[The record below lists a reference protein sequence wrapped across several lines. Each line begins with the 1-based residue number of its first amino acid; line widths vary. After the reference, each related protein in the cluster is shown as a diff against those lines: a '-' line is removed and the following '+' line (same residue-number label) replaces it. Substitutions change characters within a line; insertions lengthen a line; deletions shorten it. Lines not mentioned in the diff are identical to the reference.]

1 MNTTAGRATERAA
14 DPAAQLAGHLP
25 AVALIELVQE
35 AELLTRVD
43 RKYVIDAGDLAA
55 LLAEVPRGTRV
66 LEIGGRRDFGYVS
79 TYLDTPDLFS
89 FHSSGRSQRRRWKV
103 RERTYLDTGGNWL
116 EVKTSGPRDQTV
128 KQRLAHPGAVR
139 DGLSSDG
146 VTFVSSIIGDRPAR
160 SLRPVLVTSYRRTTL
175 LLPTSG
181 TRVTVD
187 VDLGWTSL
195 QTGRDLERGGLAV
208 VETKTGST
216 PSPVDRL
223 LWARGHRPVRI
234 SKYGAGMAALHP
246 ELPRLKW
253 HRALD
258 RHLSCPSTPPRR
270 GVTP

>member
-1 MNTTAGRATERAA
+1 MG
-14 DPAAQLAGHLP
+14 QLP
-25 AVALIELVQE
+25 AVGLAELVEE

-43 RKYVIDAGDLAA
+43 RKYVIDAGTLES
-55 LLAEVPRGTRV
+55 LLADVPSGTRV
-66 LEIGGRRDFGYVS
+66 LEIGGRRDFAYVS
-79 TYLDTPDLFS
+79 TYLDTPDLLS
-89 FHSSGRSQRRRWKV
+89 FHSSGRSRRRRWKV
-103 RERTYLDTGGNWL
+103 RERTYQDTGGNWL
-116 EVKTSGPRDQTV
+116 EVKTTGPRSQTV

-146 VTFVSSIIGDRPAR
+146 VAFVSGIIGDSPAR
-160 SLRPVLVTSYRRTTL
+160 SLHPVLVTSYRRTTL

-195 QTGRDLERGGLAV
+195 QTGRDLERGRLAV

-223 LWARGHRPVRI
+223 LWAHGHRPVRI

-258 RHLSCPSTPPRR
+258 RHLSCPSTPLRR